1 MLLSLEN
8 SAPCSTLFPIEPL
21 QNDYFYYAAATLHLL
36 HHLPPENYSYY
47 FATTIYLLYDYV
59 TDTLQ
64 VLCQHFTIHPQRSYD
79 CFACTLRRCYNNF
92 ATIARLVSEY
102 LASALHLRYVYVTS
116 SCNEFTSIYY
126 KYFTAKK
133 RRQYHYIATTL
144 QLRYNFQTCMV
155 ARHGVT
161 NLDAS
166 SLQPPAFS
174 LASAGCAKRK
184 QSAAALAESW

>member
-1 MLLSLEN
+1 MPALHNPSTTVLRLL
-8 SAPCSTLFPIEPL
+8 CM
-21 QNDYFYYAAATLHLL
+21 H
-36 HHLPPENYSYY
+36 
-47 FATTIYLLYDYV
+47 FAT
-59 TDTLQ
+59 
-64 VLCQHFTIHPQRSYD
+64 VLHNI
-79 CFACTLRRCYNNF
+79 

-116 SCNEFTSIYY
+116 SCNDFTSIYY

-184 QSAAALAESW
+184 QFHASEPFTQTLPLHTVGLGNER